1 MNKKKKRKYQLFF
14 ISIFIFVLAYNFLN
28 NKYEKFGHWLDDNIW
43 YRFDAAKRIILYEK
57 NYAYSFYNSYNQKY
71 LPETLFLDLD
81 YETRKLDFLK
91 QESKFIYMHT
101 FFIEI
106 IEDNKVLVTD
116 IHGNISLISDL
127 LEKKEIE
134 SKDIKSIENNLTV
147 HRTLDTF
154 LFKDRIYISY
164 IDLKDSCKTFKIAYA
179 KFNTQYLD
187 FKNFYNNESCKTSIQ
202 GGRMQSFIFRNKDG
216 LIFTLSSYVFN
227 NLTDEPQDENSFF
240 GKILFQDFKLNKPI
254 IFSKGHKVNQGLVV
268 IDDLI
273 LSTEHGPKG
282 GDEVNKIEFSENYGW
297 PISSYGVDYG
307 KNKKKPFFKVS
318 HSKLGFK
325 EPIYSFITA
334 IGISE
339 IIKLPNNFSDFWQD
353 NFIITSLNR
362 GSIYRIKFD
371 ENFEKLLF
379 AEEIFIGKRI
389 RDIKYM
395 SKQKKI
401 ILALENRGELG
412 ILSTND

>member
-1 MNKKKKRKYQLFF
+1 
-14 ISIFIFVLAYNFLN
+14 
-28 NKYEKFGHWLDDNIW
+28 
-43 YRFDAAKRIILYEK
+43 
-57 NYAYSFYNSYNQKY
+57 
-71 LPETLFLDLD
+71 
-81 YETRKLDFLK
+81 
-91 QESKFIYMHT
+91 MHT